1 MASTM
6 QPPAPSTD
14 RPSEPSGR
22 RERKKAATRR
32 ALQEA
37 ALRLVAERGFDNVT
51 VEDIADGAD
60 VSKRTFFN
68 YFTSKEQAVL
78 GSDPITPES
87 IRRALVD
94 RPADETPLRALEA
107 VLGELARQ
115 YAGSRSDWVV
125 RRQMIRS
132 EPRLLAASVAAWAE
146 LERTLVEAISERLGR
161 DPERDLYPALLVSA
175 SIGAVRVAT
184 LRWRTGERGLS
195 ELVAEAFASLAGG
208 LAEPPRRPRGRPR
221 RTAATGS

>member
-1 MASTM
+1 MASTV
-6 QPPAPSTD
+6 QPPKRA
-14 RPSEPSGR
+14 SEPAGR

-37 ALRLVAERGFDNVT
+37 ALRLVAERGFDHVT

-78 GSDPITPES
+78 GRDPVTPES
-87 IRRALVD
+87 IRRALAE
-94 RPADETPLRALEA
+94 RPADEPALQALEA
-107 VLGELARQ
+107 VLGELAGQ

-146 LERTLVEAISERLGR
+146 LERTLVEAVSERLGR

-184 LRWRTGERGLS
+184 LRWRTGERDLG

-208 LAEPPRRPRGRPR
+208 LTEPPRRARPRPR
-221 RTAATGS
+221 RGAGARRS